1 MRSELA
7 LNAFDIPL
15 FQSCMYVKL
24 ISSLELMSFCSRSSL
39 PTSTTIWTKSTYTSY
54 EDSTDM
60 YISPVL
66 IGEVTMCWI
75 VHEGG
80 NVVSLSG
87 LVILFFCYCCLVLST
102 TVNVNCRACCVQIR
116 ADLGHITLVI
126 PRDWISLQLSSGEQ
140 AMMPMPDL
148 VDQQYQRAYLS
159 ATRFVYLLTQ
169 WKASYATKISKLV
182 CLASSSMPTP
192 KPPPPPPP
200 PDAPEAL
207 VMRIKMAP
215 SWFLQRRVR

>member
-1 MRSELA
+1 MKTL
-7 LNAFDIPL
+7 
-15 FQSCMYVKL
+15 L
-24 ISSLELMSFCSRSSL
+24 ICNS
-39 PTSTTIWTKSTYTSY
+39 
-54 EDSTDM
+54 
-60 YISPVL
+60 ISPVL

-192 KPPPPPPP
+192 ENHQLISPKTCKVVPVQNKTCMVW
-200 PDAPEAL
+200 DL
-207 VMRIKMAP
+207 
-215 SWFLQRRVR
+215 S